1 MASGRFR
8 EDLLARINLWTFQL
22 PGLRERPEDI
32 EPNLAFE
39 LERVGDALKI
49 RLTISREASERY
61 LAFARSPAALWS
73 GNFRDFGASVRRMAT
88 LCEGGRISVREVED
102 EVANLKALWRNGEK
116 AADGGGSL
124 VDSLL
129 GAGRAA
135 QLDRFE
141 RVQLEDVLR
150 VCRSARSLSEA
161 GRTLFAASRSSRSTT
176 NDADRL
182 RKYLGRYG
190 LSFAEIQTR

>member
-1 MASGRFR
+1 M
-8 EDLLARINLWTFQL
+8 D
-22 PGLRERPEDI
+22 
-32 EPNLAFE
+32 
-39 LERVGDALKI
+39 
-49 RLTISREASERY
+49 
-61 LAFARSPAALWS
+61 
-73 GNFRDFGASVRRMAT
+73 
-88 LCEGGRISVREVED
+88 
-102 EVANLKALWRNGEK
+102 
-116 AADGGGSL
+116 DGGGSL

-182 RKYLGRYG
+182 RKYLARYG